1 MSLGVKPIN
10 DLVLIKPN
18 VQPLSDVIITP
29 DNHYEPESIGEV
41 VSFGNGMES
50 RTRAIADFV
59 ETVLERFRT
68 WQPSPNQVRSGLER
82 ELIEAR
88 DAYRP
93 AHVCQVGDMVA
104 FHPKDGQEIAIDG
117 TLYLMI
123 REDDLLAVVEP
134 VEA

>member
-41 VSFGNGMES
+41 ISFGNGMES
-50 RTRAIADFV
+50 RKRAV
-59 ETVLERFRT
+59 EQFCAEAIERFHT
-68 WQPSPNQVRSGLER
+68 WQPVPCQVRTGLER

-88 DAYRP
+88 DAYQP

-123 REDDLLAVVEP
+123 REDDLLAVLEP